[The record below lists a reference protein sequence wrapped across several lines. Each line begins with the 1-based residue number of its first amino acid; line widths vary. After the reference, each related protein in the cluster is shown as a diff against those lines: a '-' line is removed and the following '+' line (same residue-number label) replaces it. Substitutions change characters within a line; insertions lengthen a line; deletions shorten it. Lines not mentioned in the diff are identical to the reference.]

1 MKKIITLTAIL
12 SLVIFML
19 FSASGCKREAA
30 EESVEAAIE
39 EAIESEG
46 GNAEVDISEGETTI
60 TTDEG
65 EMTIGQG
72 TDLPDG
78 FPDAIPV
85 YANMIIT
92 TSWKTT
98 EDGLEAF
105 SVAASSSDSGS
116 TIFDWYI
123 SQLGGWQN
131 LNQFTTGS
139 EEEALS
145 SISADNGTYTLIVTV
160 IETDEGTVV
169 TISVSE
175 IGTVNEAAPSSTGTT
190 QQE

>member
-1 MKKIITLTAIL
+1 MKKTIALVAVI
-12 SLVIFML
+12 SLAIFML
-19 FSASGCKREAA
+19 FSGSGCKGDAT
-30 EESVEAAIE
+30 EESVETAIE

-65 EMTIGQG
+65 EVTIGEG

-78 FPDAIPV
+78 FPDVIPV
-85 YANMIIT
+85 YANLVIT

-98 EDGLEAF
+98 ENGLDAF
-105 SVAASSSDSGS
+105 SVAASSNDSGS
-116 TIFDWYI
+116 TIFDWYM

-131 LNQFTTGS
+131 VSEFTNES
-139 EEEALS
+139 EGQTLS
-145 SISADNGTYTLIVTV
+145 SISADNGTYTLIVTI
-160 IETDEGTVV
+160 IESEEGTMV

-175 IGTVNEAAPSSTGTT
+175 MGSGETGTT
-190 QQE
+190 ATSTS